1 MSRMQIP
8 VEDIGPELIGYR
20 LETTD
25 TNGHRVGVR
34 LARYEVLTIDGEPI
48 YHLIADPAPVVVKVR
63 EGTPLTVAAQV
74 PGTVPP
80 TARPSAATPNTAH
93 PRTAPPAPPAPRP
106 EAAQPQ

>member
-1 MSRMQIP
+1 MSRLQIP

-34 LARYEVLTIDGEPI
+34 LARYEILTIDGEPI

-63 EGTPLTVAAQV
+63 GGTPLTVAAQV
-74 PGTVPP
+74 PGTIPP
-80 TARPSAATPNTAH
+80 TARPPGATPPN
-93 PRTAPPAPPAPRP
+93 APPAPRP
-106 EAAQPQ
+106 EVPQPR

>member
-63 EGTPLTVAAQV
+63 AGTPLTIAAHV
-74 PGTVPP
+74 PGTIPP
-80 TARPSAATPNTAH
+80 TTR
-93 PRTAPPAPPAPRP
+93 PPAAAPSPAQPHTTPATPPAPRP
-106 EAAQPQ
+106 EVPQAR